1 MNMNSFTSFRVVNW
15 VSNTYTIVSLLLQGK
30 VELTLEIISDEE
42 AEQKPTGQGRE
53 EPNAYPKLEEP
64 K

>member
-1 MNMNSFTSFRVVNW
+1 MNSFTSFRFVNW
-15 VSNTYTIVSLLLQGK
+15 VNITLTLSFLLQGK

>member
-1 MNMNSFTSFRVVNW
+1 MNFFTSFRVVNW
-15 VSNTYTIVSLLLQGK
+15 VSITLTLSFLLQGK

>member
-15 VSNTYTIVSLLLQGK
+15 VSITLTLSFLLQGK